1 MAEEIKNVN
10 AKIDEA
16 EAAVKNMQVKIQL
29 LVLAAMNSHQQ
40 N

>member
-16 EAAVKNMQVKIQL
+16 EAAMKSMQVKIL
-29 LVLAAMNSHQQ
+29 SLVSVAMNLLQQ